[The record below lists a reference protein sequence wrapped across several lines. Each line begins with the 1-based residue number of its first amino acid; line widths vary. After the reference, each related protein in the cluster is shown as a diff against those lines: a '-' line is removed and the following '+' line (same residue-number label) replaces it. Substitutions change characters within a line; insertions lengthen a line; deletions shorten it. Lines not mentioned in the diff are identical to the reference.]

1 MTFPAQDEDGFTLA
15 EAGERAGVSR
25 ETLQRISTYIATLDD
40 WRTRINLIG
49 PNEGRHLWRRHVFDS
64 LQLVPEIG
72 LGEKAIVDLGS
83 GAGFP
88 GIILACAMFERPG
101 VTVTLVEKSVRKAEF
116 LAAAIK
122 ATGSRA
128 VVLNQRIEDA
138 PPEGPVGGPGGR
150 FDLMTARALKPL
162 PVLLDIAE
170 GWLKPDGRVL
180 LLKGREV
187 SSELTL
193 AQQSWR
199 YDPTSR
205 ASWSHPDGTVL
216 ALSNLRRA

>member
-1 MTFPAQDEDGFTLA
+1 MTFPTQDEDGFSLQDA
-15 EAGERAGVSR
+15 AARINVSR
-25 ETLQRISTYIATLDD
+25 ETLKRISIYIALLDD

-72 LGEKAIVDLGS
+72 ASEKAIVDLGS

-88 GIILACAMFERPG
+88 GIILACAMADRPD
-101 VTVTLVEKSVRKAEF
+101 VKVTLVEKSVRKAEF

-138 PPEGPVGGPGGR
+138 PPKGPGGR
-150 FDLMTARALKPL
+150 FDLLTARALKPL

-199 YDPTSR
+199 YDPMTRS
-205 ASWSHPDGTVL
+205 SWSHPDGTVL